1 MIFYLANFRDRNWC
15 IPGFYENNSQHWALF
30 STKTNQGWFYF
41 QWPNSLSRAK
51 DIAAV
56 NHVTQAVIRVGSR
69 LCLKVGFKE
78 LRLEPKFLNRGLW
91 GHVNSITKFGFDRF
105 SCLDIYWIQ
114 TDTANRQAD
123 KQSIYL
129 DKYVFRPLLCTHF

>member
-1 MIFYLANFRDRNWC
+1 MRTILNIEPYSLLKPTKVGFIFN
-15 IPGFYENNSQHWALF
+15 G
-30 STKTNQGWFYF
+30 
-41 QWPNSLSRAK
+41 PNSLSRAK

-91 GHVNSITKFGFDRF
+91 GHFNSITKFGFDRF

>member
-1 MIFYLANFRDRNWC
+1 MRTILNIEPYSLLKPTKVGFIFN
-15 IPGFYENNSQHWALF
+15 G
-30 STKTNQGWFYF
+30 
-41 QWPNSLSRAK
+41 PNSLSRAK

-105 SCLDIYWIQ
+105 SCLDIYWICFQ
-114 TDTANRQAD
+114 TFTL
-123 KQSIYL
+123 YTFL
-129 DKYVFRPLLCTHF
+129 TLLPAVHTR

>member
-1 MIFYLANFRDRNWC
+1 MRTILNIEPYSLIKPTKVGFIFN
-15 IPGFYENNSQHWALF
+15 G
-30 STKTNQGWFYF
+30 
-41 QWPNSLSRAK
+41 PNSLSRAK